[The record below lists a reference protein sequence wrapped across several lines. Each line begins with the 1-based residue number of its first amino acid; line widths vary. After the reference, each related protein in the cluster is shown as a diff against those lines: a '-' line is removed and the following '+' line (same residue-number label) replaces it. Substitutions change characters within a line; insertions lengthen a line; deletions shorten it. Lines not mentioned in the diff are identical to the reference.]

1 MELETWN
8 LEPEGALMKRR
19 LLTITLV
26 ILITLAIPMTA
37 FAQDYYFSLDKEVV
51 DVYWN
56 SDGTMS
62 LDYLL
67 TFTNQPSG
75 HSIEFVDVGMPNS
88 SFDFNSIQATINGNP
103 LSVSRDFQGTG
114 GSGFAV
120 EMGQYAIPP
129 GQTGTIRVYVGR
141 VSKVLYKDDNDPEY
155 ASAAFAP
162 LYFQSSVITGKTD
175 ITVTYHLPPGVQ
187 ENEPRWHS
195 APSGFPSEPQGGF
208 DQDGRITYTW
218 HNSNANGYTS
228 YLFGA
233 SFPKSYVPSS
243 SIVTVQAPSLSI
255 SPDFFFNILCFGFF
269 GFMFLG
275 MPILTVVANNR
286 RKMQYLPPRISIE
299 GHGIKRGLTAVEAAI
314 LMGEPLDKVMTMI
327 LFGVIKK
334 EAAQVI
340 TRDPLKL
347 EVTSP
352 LPDGLHEYEVQF
364 LKAFDAVN
372 IKQRREQLQDMTVKL
387 VRSVSE
393 KMKGFSRRETTA
405 YYKSIMEKAWQQV
418 EGADTPEVQSQLYD
432 QNLEWTM
439 LDKNYDERTRRV
451 FTGPVFVP
459 MWWGRYDPTFPRS
472 APASTGGSKPSVSMP
487 SVPRL
492 PGANFAASVAVG
504 MQTFSQKVIGNVT
517 DFTSRVTN
525 VTNPPPPPP
534 KSSGGR
540 GGGGG
545 RSCACA
551 CACAG
556 CACACAG
563 GGR

>member
-1 MELETWN
+1 M
-8 LEPEGALMKRR
+8 
-19 LLTITLV
+19 
-26 ILITLAIPMTA
+26 
-37 FAQDYYFSLDKEVV
+37 

-67 TFTNQPSG
+67 TFTTQPSG
-75 HSIEFVDVGMPNS
+75 HTIEFVDVAMPNS
-88 SFDFNSIQATINGNP
+88 NFDYNSIQASINGNP
-103 LSVSRDFQGTG
+103 LSISRDYQGTG
-114 GSGFAV
+114 TGVAV
-120 EMGQYAIPP
+120 EMGQYAIKP
-129 GQTGTIRVYVGR
+129 GQTGTVRVYVGR
-141 VSKVLYKDDNDPEY
+141 VSKVLYKDDNDANY
-155 ASAAFAP
+155 ASAVFSP

-195 APSGFPSEPQGGF
+195 APSGFPSEPQAGF
-208 DQDGRITYTW
+208 DADNRITYTW
-218 HNSNANGYTS
+218 RNQNANGNTQ

-233 SFPKSYVPSS
+233 SFPKNYVPSN
-243 SIVTVQAPSLSI
+243 SIVTIQVPSFSI
-255 SPDFFFNILCFGFF
+255 SPNTIFFLVFCGFF

-275 MPILTVVANNR
+275 IPALTIYANR
-286 RKMQYLPPRISIE
+286 RRKLQYLPPRISIE

-314 LMGEPLDKVMTMI
+314 LLGQPLDKVMTMI
-327 LFGVIKK
+327 LFGTIKK
-334 EAAQVI
+334 NAAQVVK
-340 TRDPLKL
+340 REPLQID
-347 EVTSP
+347 VSSP
-352 LPDGLHEYEVQF
+352 LPNGLHEYEVNF
-364 LKAFDAVN
+364 LKSFKEKDA
-372 IKQRREQLQDMTVKL
+372 KTRRKLLQGMTVKL
-387 VRSVSE
+387 VRSVQE
-393 KMKGFSRRETTA
+393 KMKGFSRRETIA

-418 EGADTPEVQSQLYD
+418 EQADTPEVKSKLYD
-432 QNLEWTM
+432 EALEWTM
-439 LDKNYDERTRRV
+439 LDKNYDDRTRRV

-459 MWWGRYDPTFPRS
+459 MWWGRYDPTFRGS
-472 APASTGGSKPSVSMP
+472 APVSTGKSTSSTSMP

-492 PGANFAASVAVG
+492 PGSDFASSVAVG
-504 MQTFSQKVIGNVT
+504 TQTFSQKVIGNVT

-534 KSSGGR
+534 KNTGGGR
-540 GGGGG
+540 SGGGG